1 MKSLTK
7 LLRLVAKFR
16 YRVLLHFI
24 FYIFSTFFTILSI
37 PAIIPL
43 LEMLFQK
50 QVQTLQP
57 PASVESLGD
66 FINYLKYEFSY
77 WINLQERTSAL
88 MIICGGLAS
97 IFFFKNLFRYLA
109 IYTMIPVRAGI
120 SASLRQLLFDK
131 WMRLPISYFSKEKKG
146 DLISRMTA
154 DVQEVEWSILSMLEA
169 LVKDP
174 LLIIGSIAIMIYTSP
189 SLTIFVVIL
198 MIFTSLVI
206 GGISRTL
213 KKQSG
218 EAQQKMGELIS
229 IQEESLGGLRVIK
242 AFTAE
247 HYVKNRFDLIL
258 NAYRSLLIKLQRR
271 RDLSSPLSEF
281 LGVSI
286 VCCLLWYGAN
296 LVFDE
301 QLSGSVFMA
310 FLYAFFNVIE
320 PSKAL
325 SSAYFNIQKGLAA
338 VDRIYEVLETEEQI
352 TDAPNAIAKFE
363 FNSEIRFQDISF
375 RYPNQSEDTIKNI
388 SLEIKKGQTIAL
400 VGASGSGKTTVV
412 DLLARFYDVDQGSI
426 LIDGVDIRD
435 IKLSVLRNLMGMVSQ
450 EAILFNDSIINNVRF
465 GREDFNESEVQE
477 SLKTAHAEGF
487 VNEREGGLQH
497 NIGDRGLKLS
507 GGQRQRLTIA
517 RAVLRNP
524 QLLILDEATSAL
536 DSNSEKMIQEAMTDL
551 LKGRTAVIIAHRLS
565 TIQHADKIV
574 VLKEGQIVEE
584 GTHESLLKQNGEYKR
599 FVSLQSFEAN

>member
-1 MKSLTK
+1 VKSLTK

-57 PASVESLGD
+57 PESVESLGD

-120 SASLRQLLFDK
+120 SARLRQLLFDK

-189 SLTIFVVIL
+189 SLTIFVIIL

-258 NAYRSLLIKLQRR
+258 NAYRSLLIRLQRR

-400 VGASGSGKTTVV
+400 VGASGSGKTTLV

-426 LIDGVDIRD
+426 LIDGVDIRE

-450 EAILFNDSIINNVRF
+450 EAILFNDNIINNVRF

-487 VNEREGGLQH
+487 VNERAEGLQH

>member
-1 MKSLTK
+1 MKSLNK

-400 VGASGSGKTTVV
+400 VGASGSGKTTLV

-426 LIDGVDIRD
+426 LIDGVDIRE

-450 EAILFNDSIINNVRF
+450 EAILFNDNIINNVRF

>member
-338 VDRIYEVLETEEQI
+338 VDRIYEVMETEEQI

>member
-189 SLTIFVVIL
+189 SLTIFVIIL

-258 NAYRSLLIKLQRR
+258 NAYRSLLIRLQRR

-400 VGASGSGKTTVV
+400 VGASGSGKTTLV

-426 LIDGVDIRD
+426 LIDGVDIRE

-450 EAILFNDSIINNVRF
+450 EAILFNDNIINNVRF

-487 VNEREGGLQH
+487 VNERAEGLQH